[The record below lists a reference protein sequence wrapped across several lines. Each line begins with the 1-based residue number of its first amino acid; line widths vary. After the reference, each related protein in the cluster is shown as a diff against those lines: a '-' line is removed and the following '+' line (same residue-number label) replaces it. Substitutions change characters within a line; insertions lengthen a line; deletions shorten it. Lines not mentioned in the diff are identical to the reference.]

1 MSTMFV
7 VVARDGIPLGVFP
20 TADAAHIFRN
30 TGPGTLGADVFQ
42 VPVTPDFFDISPRP
56 KALPRRVVRPQPA
69 P

>member
-1 MSTMFV
+1 MRTMFV
-7 VVARDGIPLGVFP
+7 VVAHDGIPLGVFP

-30 TGPGTLGADVFQ
+30 TGPGTMGADVFQ
-42 VPVTPDFFDISPRP
+42 VPVKPDSTDTSPRP